1 MERIAYHDLPQ
12 GFLNPL
18 LKVQE
23 YVDSV
28 GLDPSLLE
36 LLRMRVSLMN
46 NCAYC
51 LDMHYKEAIEAGETP
66 LRLISVGAWREAPY
80 YSLKEEAVL
89 AFAEHLTELPGDVSS
104 EELHDDLNKYFSKQE
119 IAFLTLAIVQINSW
133 NRIVR
138 SFGTE
143 AGKYQ
148 VRKKENNVHA

>member
-1 MERIAYHDLPQ
+1 MERIAFHELPG

-23 YVDSV
+23 YVDSA
-28 GLDPSLLE
+28 GLDASLLT
-36 LLRMRVSLMN
+36 LVRMRVSQIN
-46 NCAYC
+46 SCAYC
-51 LDMHYKEAIEAGETP
+51 LDMHYKEGIEAGETP

-89 AFAEHLTELPGDVSS
+89 AFAEHLTKLPGDVSS
-104 EELHDDLNKYFSKQE
+104 EGLHDDLNKYFSKQE

-148 VRKKENNVHA
+148 VKKKERAVPA